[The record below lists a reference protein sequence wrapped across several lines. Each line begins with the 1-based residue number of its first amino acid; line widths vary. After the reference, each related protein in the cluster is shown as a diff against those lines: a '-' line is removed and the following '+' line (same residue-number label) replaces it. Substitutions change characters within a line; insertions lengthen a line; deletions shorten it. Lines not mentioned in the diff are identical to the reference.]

1 VEKIL
6 FVDDVQAILEGY
18 KRVLHNEFQVDVA
31 LGGEE
36 GLRTIAQ
43 RGPFAVVISDMR
55 MPGMNGVEFLSAV
68 KSRAPE
74 SVRTP

>member
-43 RGPFAVVISDMR
+43 RGPFARHEWRRVPFGRKI
-55 MPGMNGVEFLSAV
+55 P
-68 KSRAPE
+68 
-74 SVRTP
+74 RTGIRTHDADR